1 MPTRLVIRIRNT
13 SNGTRSERLA
23 ASDVI
28 LVIMLT
34 IGMVILCLSL
44 SAIVVLESMAVAGC
58 GPTHP
63 CNFQLNTASQLLT
76 PIAGVIGLIA
86 TIVLGVVFVRRGAP
100 VWWAPTVGGTL
111 VVIAFVVATVLNH
124 LSTA

>member
-1 MPTRLVIRIRNT
+1 
-13 SNGTRSERLA
+13 
-23 ASDVI
+23 VI

-63 CNFQLNTASQLLT
+63 CNFPLNTASQLLT

-86 TIVLGVVFVRRGAP
+86 TIVLGVVFVRRRAP
-100 VWWAPTVGGTL
+100 VWWVPTVGGTL
-111 VVIAFVVATVLNH
+111 AVIAFVVATVLNH